1 MTDVVFLPGIIAP
14 VEVRY
19 GPLLGHLPGVHAT
32 LKDLEVYASDRP
44 PPRYSV
50 QVEVDGI
57 EAAVVHEGLERF
69 HLYGHSGGAA
79 CALAY
84 VATHPDRVLS
94 LAVDEPASDF
104 TQADQTDPYWK
115 EIDAAQA
122 LPGPASVAAFL
133 RLQVAPGVEL
143 PPPPAGQPPP
153 WMAKRPAGIAA
164 FATALRHHH
173 ADPVDYAAF
182 DGPVLFTFG
191 SLTHPRWRTMRD
203 RLQRMFPDFTS
214 EEFDGL
220 HHLNTSH
227 QAEPARTAALLTQLW
242 DRAEGASS

>member
-1 MTDVVFLPGIIAP
+1 M
-14 VEVRY
+14 
-19 GPLLGHLPGVHAT
+19 
-32 LKDLEVYASDRP
+32 
-44 PPRYSV
+44 

-57 EAAVVHEGLERF
+57 EATADSKGLDRF
-69 HLYGHSGGAA
+69 HLYAHSGGAA

-84 VATHPDRVLS
+84 VAAHPDRVLS
-94 LAVDEPASDF
+94 LAIDEPASDF
-104 TQADQTDPYWK
+104 TEADRADPYWK
-115 EIDAAQA
+115 EIDAAQTV
-122 LPGPASVAAFL
+122 PGPAFVAAFL

-143 PPPPAGQPPP
+143 PPLPAGEPPP
-153 WMAKRPAGIAA
+153 WMARRPAGIAA

-173 ADPVDYAAF
+173 VDPVHYAEF
-182 DGPVLFTFG
+182 QGPVFFTFG

-203 RLQRMFPDFTS
+203 RLGTLFPDFTS
-214 EEFDGL
+214 EEFEGL